1 MLNKYPRKIVLR
13 DNREIILKPME
24 KGDGNRLWEFFQ
36 KVPGEDKV
44 YFKNDVTKRETIE
57 QWEENLDY
65 KEVLPILA
73 WDGEK
78 IVGDATLHRRKLG
91 WKSKVGDVRV
101 VIDKEYRNKGLGT
114 ALIRELKSIA
124 TKTTLNY
131 LVVELVGSQKSAVDA
146 FQKMGFEKKA
156 HIENFV
162 TDWSEKSRDLF
173 ILLYSLEDVSEI
185 YY

>member
-1 MLNKYPRKIVLR
+1 MLDKYPRKIVLR
-13 DNREIILKPME
+13 DDREIFLKPME
-24 KGDGNRLWEFFQ
+24 KGDGDGLWEFFQ

-57 QWEENLDY
+57 QWEESLDY

-124 TKTTLNY
+124 SGTTLNY
-131 LVVELVGSQKSAVDA
+131 LMAELVGNQKAAIKA

-156 HIENFV
+156 HLENFV
-162 TDWSEKSRDLF
+162 TDWSEKSQDLI
-173 ILLYSLEDVSEI
+173 ILIYPLADISEI

>member
-13 DNREIILKPME
+13 DDREIILKPME
-24 KGDGNRLWEFFQ
+24 KTDGDRLWEFFQ
-36 KVPGEDKV
+36 TIPVEDKV
-44 YFKNDVTKRETIE
+44 YFKNDLSKRETIDR
-57 QWEENLDY
+57 WVENLDY

-78 IVGDATLHRRKLG
+78 VVGDATLHRRRLG

-101 VIDKEYRNKGLGT
+101 VIDREYRNRGLGT

-124 TKTTLNY
+124 TKTTLNF
-131 LVVELVGSQKSAVDA
+131 LVVELLGSQNPAIEA

-156 HIENFV
+156 HIANFV
-162 TDWSEKSRDLF
+162 TDWSDKTRDLI
-173 ILLYSLEDVSEI
+173 ILLYSLEDISEI